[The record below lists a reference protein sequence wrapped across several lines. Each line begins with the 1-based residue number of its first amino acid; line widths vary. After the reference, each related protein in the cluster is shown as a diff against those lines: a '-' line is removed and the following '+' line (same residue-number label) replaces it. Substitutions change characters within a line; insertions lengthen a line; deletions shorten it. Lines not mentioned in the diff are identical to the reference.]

1 VNFWGFRLLGNSVED
16 WLYAAGTA
24 AVAFLLMHAAL
35 KFAVFRLGKFAAGTK
50 TPLDDFIVDLL
61 RRTSSLSLLA
71 VALFLGSL
79 SLVVPPAAGRA
90 LDVALVMVVILQG
103 ALWGN
108 AAIRFW
114 LSRAVSATQEQD
126 AARATTISALEFVGR
141 ILLWSMA
148 ILLALENLGIS
159 VTGLV
164 AGLGVGGIAVALALQ
179 NILGDLFASLSIVLD
194 KPFVIGDF
202 IVVDDHVG
210 SVEHVGL
217 KSTRLR
223 SLSGE
228 QIVCANSD
236 LLKSRIRNFKRMYE
250 RRIIFSLGVTYRTP
264 HATLAA
270 IPGMIRS
277 IVQGQQST
285 RFDRA
290 HFREYGDSALLFEVV
305 YFVTDP
311 DYNRY
316 MDIQQAIN
324 LEIYREFGDAG
335 IEFAYPT
342 RTVVVRHAPEEP

>member
-1 VNFWGFRLLGNSVED
+1 MNFWGFRLLGNSVED
-16 WLYAAGTA
+16 WLYASGTA
-24 AVAFLLMHAAL
+24 AVAFLVMHAAL
-35 KFAVFRLGKFAAGTK
+35 KFVTFRLGRFAGGTK
-50 TPLDDFIVDLL
+50 TPLDDFVVDLL
-61 RRTSSLSLLA
+61 RRTRSLSLLA

-79 SLVVPPAAGRA
+79 SLAVPSGAARA

-126 AARATTISALEFVGR
+126 AARATTISALEFVAR

-250 RRIIFSLGVTYRTP
+250 RRIVFSLGVTYQTS
-264 HATLAA
+264 HAALTA

-277 IVQGQQST
+277 IVQGQPST

-324 LEIYREFGDAG
+324 LEIYRQFADAG

-342 RTVVVRHAPEEP
+342 RTVVVQYAPEEP